1 MVDVG
6 RRWDRFYFSIL
17 AFLPTALRC
26 RVCMYVYVFEYL
38 ENLFLSGWENGEG
51 EMALNSEV

>member
-6 RRWDRFYFSIL
+6 RPWDRFYFSIL

-26 RVCMYVYVFEYL
+26 RVCMYICIYIFEYL
-38 ENLFLSGWENGEG
+38 ENLFLSG
-51 EMALNSEV
+51 

>member
-6 RRWDRFYFSIL
+6 RPWDRFYFSIL

-26 RVCMYVYVFEYL
+26 RVCMYICIYIRVFRKL
-38 ENLFLSGWENGEG
+38 VFIRLRKCGRRNG
-51 EMALNSEV
+51 VK

>member
-38 ENLFLSGWENGEG
+38 ENLFLSG
-51 EMALNSEV
+51 